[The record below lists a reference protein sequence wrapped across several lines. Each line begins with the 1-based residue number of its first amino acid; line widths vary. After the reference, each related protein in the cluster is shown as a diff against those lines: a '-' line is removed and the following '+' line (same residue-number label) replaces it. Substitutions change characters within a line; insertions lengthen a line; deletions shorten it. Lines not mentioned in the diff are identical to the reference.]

1 VTSAGAEPG
10 RLKNAVWIVW
20 LTAAASAT
28 FPLFLWHVQYFQ
40 RPGTKFFTLLLIAL
54 CAVTAGLPLYHR
66 LRQRGLW
73 RYELAVLAGLPLL
86 AGLIYETRG
95 TLTTLWMFI
104 SACAL
109 GRWVLER
116 AGLKTSN
123 GLEEIV
129 LAAGI
134 GLGVLACA
142 LFALGL
148 AGAFYPWAFAVLLT
162 AICLI
167 FFRCIPPLWTA
178 IGSLRRQWGVTEEFR
193 SGLGTVLIVFAVLFA
208 VCGVMVMLAPSVAY
222 DVLSY
227 HLIEVRAYSDQHA
240 LRPLPWL
247 DASYRPQSTELWMT
261 LAYSL
266 GGQPAAQMA
275 PPIFFVLTL
284 LMLFAIARHS
294 GAGALGSLAGA
305 VFAGTI
311 PFLHWTGSV
320 AKDDVAL
327 AFFLLA
333 ALYAYLRWRETG
345 KFAWI
350 QVGVFFLAI
359 AAGVKEIAIFAVP
372 PFAVFF
378 ALAAWRQPR
387 RLRTF
392 ASLALIFTVF
402 GLFWYV
408 RDFSLTGNPVHP
420 WKLATAISPHR
431 RLEWGAAALRFV
443 QLPWRMHF
451 SGQRFFESLLPNPL
465 GIFFVLF
472 APVWL
477 MVRRR
482 TDAITLERTCLL
494 FTAAYVAYWATMLA
508 TLRFGITPIVIL
520 AVFTG
525 GRLAALYQNSPAWMN
540 RVLLGA
546 CVYCLWFA
554 LLAAAIVEINAPQF
568 QLFAGKIDKAGYLRQ
583 ALGTYPSLEYLKT
596 QVAPGDRV
604 LGVENCSA
612 AYAPDPAAFDCFWPS
627 RGPEYWREIK
637 DRLGQSRFQFLIVP
651 AGQVDAGAPPDL
663 DDATLLYRDAAF
675 CLYRLAGN

>member
-1 VTSAGAEPG
+1 MTPAGAEPG

-95 TLTTLWMFI
+95 TLTTLWLFI

-129 LAAGI
+129 LPAGI
-134 GLGVLACA
+134 GLGLLACA

-148 AGAFYPWAFAVLLT
+148 TGALYPLAFALLLT

-178 IGSLRRQWGVTEEFR
+178 IGSLYRQWGVTEEFR
-193 SGLGTVLIVFAVLFA
+193 SGLGTVLIVFAVVFA
-208 VCGVMVMLAPSVAY
+208 ACGVMVILAPSVAY
-222 DVLSY
+222 DVLRY
-227 HLIEVRAYSDQHA
+227 HLAEVKAYSAQHA
-240 LRPLPWL
+240 LRPLPLL
-247 DASYRPQSTELWMT
+247 DASYRPQNTELWMT
-261 LAYSL
+261 LAYAL
-266 GGQPAAQMA
+266 GGQPAAQMVS
-275 PPIFFVLTL
+275 PVFFALTL
-284 LMLFAIARHS
+284 LMLFAIALRT
-294 GAGALGSLAGA
+294 GAGTLGSLAGA

-333 ALYAYLRWRETG
+333 ALYAYLRSRETG
-345 KFAWI
+345 NFVWI
-350 QVGVFFLAI
+350 RLGVFFMAI
-359 AAGVKEIAIFAVP
+359 AAGVKEIAVFAVP

-482 TDAITLERTCLL
+482 TGAITLERTCLL

-525 GRLAALYQNSPAWMN
+525 ARLAALYQNSPAWTN
-540 RVLLGA
+540 RVFLGA

-568 QLFAGKIDKAGYLRQ
+568 QLFAGTIDKAGYLCQ

-612 AYAPDPAAFDCFWPS
+612 AYAPDPAAFDCFWPPAWPIN
-627 RGPEYWREIK
+627 RAELEA
-637 DRLGQSRFQFLIVP
+637 RLRKPQFRFLILP
-651 AGQVDAGAPPDL
+651 TGQVDAGTPKGL
-663 DDATLLYRDAAF
+663 DDAALLYRDAAF